1 MNDGSA
7 SSGSVPGPP
16 PAAVSAESESSGES
30 KSSTT
35 YRWVVLGAVWG
46 LYVGFGLVAS
56 SLAPLVGTISD
67 ELGLSR
73 AQMGSVLGAW
83 QLIYLG
89 SAVPAGRLLGRI
101 GLRWGL
107 TIGIVLIVVSGV
119 LRASAAGWTSLFAAV
134 AVFGLGGPMVSIGT
148 PALISTWFSG
158 DTRGPATGAAVS
170 GAVVGSV
177 VTLLTTNSILMPLS
191 GDRWRVAV
199 LIHAAGAAMAA
210 VVWLVVTSRPPK
222 DQPSPWRAG
231 TGPVAGSLTLL
242 RVPVVRTVLLLAVG
256 TFFVTHAIG
265 NWLPEMLRD
274 SGLSAARASAWAAV
288 PSLVG
293 LVGAVVVPRLAVPDR
308 RRVILAGTYV
318 VMAVSMASLVGP
330 WSIITIGGLFAMGV
344 VRSAVTPVVMLFLM
358 DSPDVGPTNMAAA
371 GGLYFTAGELG
382 GVTGP
387 LAVGIVAGSELGFAP
402 AQILLAGVA
411 GAMALLALTAALR
424 PRPSVLAS
432 GGQATCGTLRVP
444 LRAAAFRP

>member
-1 MNDGSA
+1 M
-7 SSGSVPGPP
+7 
-16 PAAVSAESESSGES
+16 
-30 KSSTT
+30 
-35 YRWVVLGAVWG
+35 
-46 LYVGFGLVAS
+46 
-56 SLAPLVGTISD
+56 
-67 ELGLSR
+67 
-73 AQMGSVLGAW
+73 
-83 QLIYLG
+83 
-89 SAVPAGRLLGRI
+89 
-101 GLRWGL
+101 
-107 TIGIVLIVVSGV
+107 
-119 LRASAAGWTSLFAAV
+119 
-134 AVFGLGGPMVSIGT
+134 
-148 PALISTWFSG
+148 
-158 DTRGPATGAAVS
+158 
-170 GAVVGSV
+170 
-177 VTLLTTNSILMPLS
+177 
-191 GDRWRVAV
+191 
-199 LIHAAGAAMAA
+199 
-210 VVWLVVTSRPPK
+210 
-222 DQPSPWRAG
+222 
-231 TGPVAGSLTLL
+231 
-242 RVPVVRTVLLLAVG
+242 VRTVLLLAVG